1 MIEPSPL
8 DTDTALERIRALRRA
23 RFIALRA
30 VDVNERAVQQ
40 QLRELDDSTLST
52 SAQELRMLRAQI
64 DRS

>member
-30 VDVNERAVQQ
+30 VDVNEREVRK

-52 SAQELRMLRAQI
+52 SADELRMLRAQI
-64 DRS
+64 ERS